1 MSLTEK
7 PNTVIIHY
15 GCSAFEELEH
25 TIYWVGAVY
34 FENNEKA
41 YFFEN
46 GNEVEIINSLKL
58 FVDSNQEKTF
68 IHWSMNSPKFGFS
81 PIQLRYKQITGSEVS
96 ITPKKLLDLSEFLK
110 DKYGIK
116 YVKSEG
122 GRLNNLATLN
132 GFLGHKEAK
141 EVRGI
146 DVGTERLELIFSIY
160 QAEKQGKLRV
170 EDVPMMHNPYP
181 LIFIS
186 AAVYLKFIEY
196 TSTKIIDYY
205 SDYSYLKKRLEHEKL
220 THNIK
225 DNEFMRIVFEEMKF
239 IKSKD
244 YSDYC
249 EIGKLSSLKKS
260 SSANRENN
268 FNYIFDK

>member
-181 LIFIS
+181 EYFKSYGYNVYKDFILHIQKSIVLAEVSFLVAQLRKDDLMHSDKKLIDIFNFLVKEFDLNFGT
-186 AAVYLKFIEY
+186 ATKFKSDH
-196 TSTKIIDYY
+196 STKKHLSLYNEIM
-205 SDYSYLKKRLEHEKL
+205 KRHG
-220 THNIK
+220 TVP
-225 DNEFMRIVFEEMKF
+225 R
-239 IKSKD
+239 
-244 YSDYC
+244 
-249 EIGKLSSLKKS
+249 
-260 SSANRENN
+260 
-268 FNYIFDK
+268 